1 MFGKSGFQNAIP
13 SKRESF
19 NIGEL
24 FIHPHPH
31 NHPHNHKACRLAINS
46 SQLACSRNLP
56 MNDKCTMQIL
66 YSTNILHF
74 TLIYEYLCMLYM
86 PKTAVLDCCLA
97 HTTSLDMKIVNIAVY
112 LCLVSILRLLPLSPI
127 ANTHF

>member
-46 SQLACSRNLP
+46 SQLACSRNMP
-56 MNDKCTMQIL
+56 MNDKCTLQIL
-66 YSTNILHF
+66 HSTNDLHC

-86 PKTAVLDCCLA
+86 PKTGVLNCCLA
-97 HTTSLDMKIVNIAVY
+97 HTTSLSMKIVNITVY
-112 LCLVSILRLLPLSPI
+112 LCLLSILRLLPL
-127 ANTHF
+127 

>member
-1 MFGKSGFQNAIP
+1 MKLSANFETNVWNFFDKENNLVRAALSPCMFGKSGFQNAIP

-24 FIHPHPH
+24 FIHHHPH

-66 YSTNILHF
+66 YSTNILHC
-74 TLIYEYLCMLYM
+74 TLIYEYLFMLYM
-86 PKTAVLDCCLA
+86 PYA
-97 HTTSLDMKIVNIAVY
+97 
-112 LCLVSILRLLPLSPI
+112 
-127 ANTHF
+127 